1 MSLFATAAFAQHT
14 IGAPPNDT
22 QIKPGQKVEV
32 MVISP
37 YSIEGSIEVGLVISF
52 LSCTTFPNSLCLTP
66 QQQLGSI
73 LYNGPYKPVLPNPN
87 PYHLEPHQNFTVQI
101 PSGTSTG
108 NGQLAVT
115 NFELVGAGPSPT
127 YQIQNITLNVV

>member
-1 MSLFATAAFAQHT
+1 MFASAVFAQSI
-14 IGAPPNDT
+14 IGAPPDGT
-22 QIKPGQKVEV
+22 QVKPGQKVKI

-37 YSIEGSIEVGLVISF
+37 YSVEGSVEVGLVISF
-52 LSCTTFPNSLCLTP
+52 LSCATFPNSLCLTP

-73 LYNGPYKPVLPNPN
+73 LYNGPYKPGSPNPN

-101 PSGTSTG
+101 PPGTNTG

-115 NFELVGAGPSPT
+115 DFVLVGAGPSPT